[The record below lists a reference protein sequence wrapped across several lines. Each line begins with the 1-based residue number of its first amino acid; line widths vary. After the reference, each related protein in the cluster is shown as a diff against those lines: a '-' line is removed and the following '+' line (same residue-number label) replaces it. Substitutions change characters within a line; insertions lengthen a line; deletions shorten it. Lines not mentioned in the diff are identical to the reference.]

1 MRFKNSSYLF
11 AFLLAVTVIGCQKN
25 NPELFFKGNFH
36 THSFWSDG
44 NTYPEEVAR
53 WYRDHGYHFLA
64 VTDHNTLQEG
74 IRKRA
79 VGEDTVVLA
88 ELAAY
93 RDEFEKPGEFIL
105 ISGEELSD
113 AAEKRPVHVNGIG
126 LKQVVKPA
134 RAPTVMETLTADVKA
149 LNQALELAGYPEW
162 VIVNH
167 PNFGWGLTTEAL
179 AQCGTRFFEVFN
191 GHPGVRN
198 YGDSAHIS
206 TELMWDRANK
216 WRVDL
221 GQPLILGVATDDA
234 HNYDRYE
241 VGKANPGRGWVM
253 VRARELTPDALYQSM
268 CAGDF
273 YASTGV
279 MLRDFHAG
287 RKRIDIRIKKE
298 ENISYTTEFFGWL
311 RGKTEPEILKTVVG
325 IRAVYRMNGTEL
337 FVRARITS
345 DKLKENPFAKGDY
358 ETAWL
363 QPVEIRLNP

>member
-1 MRFKNSSYLF
+1 MKFKGSAYLF
-11 AFLLAVTVIGCQKN
+11 AFLLAVIVIGCRKSDPQ
-25 NPELFFKGNFH
+25 LFFKGNLH

-53 WYRDHGYHFLA
+53 WYRDHGYNFLA

-74 IRKRA
+74 LKKRA

-88 ELAAY
+88 ELAGY
-93 RDEFEKPGEFIL
+93 RTEFEKPGEFIL

-113 AAEKRPVHVNGIG
+113 GAEKKPVHVNGIG

-134 RAPTVMETLTADVKA
+134 KAPTVMETLSLDVKA
-149 LNQALELAGYPEW
+149 LSQALEPVGYPEW

-179 AQCGTRFFEVFN
+179 AQCGARFFEVFN

-216 WRVDL
+216 WRVDQ
-221 GQPLILGVATDDA
+221 GQKLILGVATDDA

-241 VGKANPGRGWVM
+241 VGRANPGRGWTF
-253 VRARELTPDALYQSM
+253 VRAGELTPDALYKSM
-268 CAGDF
+268 CSGDF

-279 MLRDFHAG
+279 ELLDFKILRKG
-287 RKRIDIRIKKE
+287 ISIRIQE
-298 ENISYTTEFFGWL
+298 EAGVNYTTEFIGWL
-311 RGKTEPEILKTVVG
+311 PGKSEPEILKTVKGANVAYHATG
-325 IRAVYRMNGTEL
+325 KEL
-337 FVRARITS
+337 FVRARILS
-345 DKLKENPFAKGDY
+345 SKLKANPFKEGDY
-358 ETAWL
+358 EMAWL
-363 QPVEIRLNP
+363 QPVSFRR

>member
-1 MRFKNSSYLF
+1 MRFKNSTLLF
-11 AFLLAVTVIGCQKN
+11 ALLLTISTIGCQKN
-25 NPELFFKGNFH
+25 NPELFYKGNLH

-64 VTDHNTLQEG
+64 VTDHNVLQEG

-93 RDEFEKPGEFIL
+93 RSEFEKPGEFIL

-113 AAEKRPVHVNGIG
+113 AAEKKPVHLNGIG
-126 LKQVVKPA
+126 LTTVVNPV
-134 RAPTVMETLTADVKA
+134 RLPTVVETLAADVEALRKA
-149 LNQALELAGYPEW
+149 LEPVGLTDW

-167 PNFGWGLTTEAL
+167 PNFGWALTTEAL

-216 WRVDL
+216 WRVDQ

-241 VGKANPGRGWVM
+241 VGKANPGRGWVR
-253 VRARELTPDALYQSM
+253 VEAEELTPDALYKSM
-268 CAGDF
+268 CEGDF

-279 MLRDFHAG
+279 ELVDFKILR
-287 RKRIDIRIKKE
+287 KKISILIKE
-298 ENISYTTEFFGWL
+298 EAGVNYTTEFIGWL
-311 RGKTEPEILKTVVG
+311 PGKSEPEILKTV
-325 IRAVYRMNGTEL
+325 AGTTATYHATGKEL
-337 FVRARITS
+337 FVRARILS
-345 DKLKENPFAKGDY
+345 SKLKDNPFKEGDQ
-358 ETAWL
+358 EMAWL
-363 QPVEIRLNP
+363 QPVSFHR